1 MGLFSKLIKANTT
14 QEKQPEK
21 KQREWKYSK
30 NVVRMESSYDR
41 MDNYYEAAYDN
52 FLFLYRKKPEEIT
65 KENEI
70 QIQRMAANHIGFFM
84 TWIIQHHYE
93 GEIYEEE
100 KEGLEKVRKE
110 EMLGVDFFLD
120 YCDGKLLIE
129 DFCNEILPFV
139 GAYYE
144 QYIREYNVWVVNE
157 LCDLPLEFV
166 GTWEDYH
173 QFEHVIDEAYADYKE
188 NVR

>member
-1 MGLFSKLIKANTT
+1 MGLFSKLIKTKHT

-21 KQREWKYSK
+21 KQRDWKNGK
-30 NVVRMESSYDR
+30 NVIHMESSYDR

-52 FLFLYRKKPEEIT
+52 FLFLYHKKSEEIT
-65 KENEI
+65 EENKR

-84 TWIIQHHYE
+84 TWIIQHHFE
-93 GEIYEEE
+93 GEIHADEQEV
-100 KEGLEKVRKE
+100 LEKVRKE

-120 YCDGKLLIE
+120 YCDGKLWID
-129 DFCNEILPFV
+129 DFSNEILPFV
-139 GAYYE
+139 GTYYE
-144 QYIREYNVWVVNE
+144 QYIHEYNVWVVNE

-173 QFEHVIDEAYADYKE
+173 QFEYIIDEAYADYKE

>member
-1 MGLFSKLIKANTT
+1 MGLFSKLIKTKHT

-21 KQREWKYSK
+21 KQRDWK
-30 NVVRMESSYDR
+30 NVIHMESSYDR

-52 FLFLYRKKPEEIT
+52 FLFLYHKKSEEIT
-65 KENEI
+65 EENKR
-70 QIQRMAANHIGFFM
+70 QIQCMASNHIGFFM

-93 GEIYEEE
+93 GEIHEDEQE
-100 KEGLEKVRKE
+100 ALEKVRKE

-120 YCDGKLLIE
+120 YCDGKLLID
-129 DFCNEILPFV
+129 DFSNEILPFV
-139 GAYYE
+139 SAYYE
-144 QYIREYNVWVVNE
+144 QYIHEYNVWVVNE

-173 QFEHVIDEAYADYKE
+173 KFEHIIDEAYADYKE